1 MYKWY
6 AYKQTTRKLQLVQ
19 DVQRVVG
26 AKIRQLR
33 LQKKWSQDVFADI
46 SGIHR
51 AQVGAMERGEMNMTL
66 KTLKTVADA
75 LKVKIRDLTDDV

>member
-1 MYKWY
+1 
-6 AYKQTTRKLQLVQ
+6 VQ
-19 DVQRVVG
+19 DVHGDVQRAVG
-26 AKIRQLR
+26 TKIRQLR
-33 LQKKWSQDVFADI
+33 LKNKWSQDVFADV

-75 LKVKIRDLTDDV
+75 LKVKIRDLTEDV

>member
-1 MYKWY
+1 M
-6 AYKQTTRKLQLVQ
+6 Q
-19 DVQRVVG
+19 DVQKKVG

-33 LQKKWSQDVFADI
+33 LQKEWSQDLFADI

-66 KTLKTVADA
+66 KTLKTVADS
-75 LKVKIRDLTDDV
+75 LKVRISDLVEGV

>member
-1 MYKWY
+1 M
-6 AYKQTTRKLQLVQ
+6 R
-19 DVQRVVG
+19 DVQSIVG
-26 AKIRQLR
+26 AKIRKLR
-33 LQKKWSQDVFADI
+33 MEKKWSQDLFADI

-75 LKVKIRDLTDDV
+75 FKVRIRDLVEDA

>member
-1 MYKWY
+1 
-6 AYKQTTRKLQLVQ
+6 
-19 DVQRVVG
+19 VVG

-66 KTLKTVADA
+66 RTLKTVADA
-75 LKVKIRDLTDDV
+75 LKVKIRDLMDDV

>member
-1 MYKWY
+1 MHKWY

-51 AQVGAMERGEMNMTL
+51 AQVGAMERCEMNMTL

-75 LKVKIRDLTDDV
+75 LKVRIRDLVEDA

>member
-1 MYKWY
+1 MHKWY

-75 LKVKIRDLTDDV
+75 LKVRIRDLVEDA

>member
-1 MYKWY
+1 M
-6 AYKQTTRKLQLVQ
+6 Q
-19 DVQRVVG
+19 DIQKKVG

-33 LQKKWSQDVFADI
+33 LQKKWSQDLFADI

-66 KTLKTVADA
+66 RTLKTVADA
-75 LKVKIRDLTDDV
+75 FKVRIRDLVEDA